1 MSAFSLRVS
10 LADMLQGWKMK
21 CAQYF
26 AFAPKRGWA
35 IPLSLTVRD
44 VRDGL
49 FPLRILSAASINAAE
64 AFASLEGPL
73 NHAKIPSGSIND
85 VPDASVPMLNPG
97 YETTADTLARR
108 RVALASLRLSRK
120 LKALF

>member
-35 IPLSLTVRD
+35 IPLSSTVRD

-49 FPLRILSAASINAAE
+49 FPLCIPGTASIDTAE
-64 AFASLEGPL
+64 AFAYLEDRL
-73 NHAKIPSGSIND
+73 KHAKVPGGGIND
-85 VPDASVPMLNPG
+85 LPDASVPALNLG
-97 YETTADTLARR
+97 YETTADTIAHLRA
-108 RVALASLRLSRK
+108 ALAGLRMGKK
-120 LKALF
+120 LKTLF